1 MRLDGNSVLIADP
14 DYDFSDQLMVSLSL
28 LGASCFQ
35 ADDIDE
41 AKSLLG
47 KHDFDVIVS
56 NYYLSDGIIH
66 ELIDWCSKNLESL
79 PLFTCVGYP
88 LPTDSNL
95 SKKHSIADIF
105 SKNDPD
111 RIAAGL
117 SRLLFDFNE
126 FHLNLL
132 EIMTPK
138 EITIEILVDKKTY
151 MVKPFGISEETL
163 LFDNPQDLQRGTFVI
178 MKFSLLNDEQTQNF
192 IIPGFIESQD
202 LNGTTL
208 KIDTAYLHNWK
219 KFRSYLDSKQVKI
232 SQFLKKASGQ

>member
-14 DYDFSDQLMVSLSL
+14 DYDFSDQLKISLSE

-35 ADDIDE
+35 ADDLDE
-41 AKSLLG
+41 AKMLLG
-47 KHDFDVIVS
+47 KHDFDVIIS
-56 NYYLSDGIIH
+56 NYYLTDGIIH

-79 PLFTCVGYP
+79 PIFTCVGYP

-111 RIAAGL
+111 RIATGL

-132 EIMTPK
+132 EIMSPK
-138 EITIEILVDKKTY
+138 EITIEILIDKKNY
-151 MVKPFGISEETL
+151 VVKPFEITEETL
-163 LFDNPQDLQRGTFVI
+163 LFDSPKDFQRGSFVI
-178 MKFSLLNDEQTQNF
+178 MKFSLFNDEQTQNF
-192 IIPGFIESQD
+192 IIPGFVESQD
-202 LNGTTL
+202 SVGTTL
-208 KIDTAYLHNWK
+208 KIDTAYLYNWK
-219 KFRSYLDSKQVKI
+219 KFRNYLESKQVKI
-232 SQFLKKASGQ
+232 SQFLKKASGL

>member
-1 MRLDGNSVLIADP
+1 MRLDGNSVLIADA
-14 DYDFSDQLMVSLSL
+14 DYDFSDQLKSSLSQ
-28 LGASCFQ
+28 LGANCFQ
-35 ADDIDE
+35 ADDINE
-41 AKSLLG
+41 AKALLG

-79 PLFTCVGYP
+79 PIFTCVGYP

-95 SKKHSIADIF
+95 SKKHSISDIF

-126 FHLNLL
+126 FHLSLL

-138 EITIEILVDKKTY
+138 EITIEILVDKKSF
-151 MVKPFGISEETL
+151 MVRPTEISDETL
-163 LFDNPQDLQRGTFVI
+163 LFDGSSVFQRGSFVI
-178 MKFSLLNDEQTQNF
+178 MKFSLLNEEQTQNF
-192 IIPGFIESQD
+192 IIPGFVESHD
-202 LNGTTL
+202 SMSTTVQ
-208 KIDTAYLHNWK
+208 IDKAYLHNWK
-219 KFRSYLDSKQVKI
+219 KFRNYLETKQVKI
-232 SQFLKKASGQ
+232 SQFLKKASGL